1 MSRGVVHGT
10 SPVDPPPTPPFQG
23 GERPSSKAAVVSVP
37 PPARGRTGGGPAD
50 SPILIEGYASLFG
63 IPDAGGDV
71 VRAGAFARSLQ
82 RSVRLPML
90 LQHRPGAIA
99 GRWVRMIE
107 DGRGLYVRGLVEGV
121 AARSMVAQGLN
132 GLSIGFRPR
141 IWNLRPPDGRELV
154 EVDLVE
160 VSLVTSPMQA
170 RARFALLGMEGKA
183 A

>member
-1 MSRGVVHGT
+1 
-10 SPVDPPPTPPFQG
+10 
-23 GERPSSKAAVVSVP
+23 
-37 PPARGRTGGGPAD
+37 
-50 SPILIEGYASLFG
+50 
-63 IPDAGGDV
+63 V

-121 AARSMVAQGLN
+121 AARSMVAQGLS

>member
-1 MSRGVVHGT
+1 M
-10 SPVDPPPTPPFQG
+10 
-23 GERPSSKAAVVSVP
+23 
-37 PPARGRTGGGPAD
+37 
-50 SPILIEGYASLFG
+50 
-63 IPDAGGDV
+63 
-71 VRAGAFARSLQ
+71 RAGAFARSLQ
-82 RSVRLPML
+82 RTPRLPML

-121 AARSMVAQGLN
+121 AARSMVAQGLS

-141 IWNLRPPDGRELV
+141 IWNVRQPDGRELV

-160 VSLVTSPMQA
+160 VSLVTRPMQA
-170 RARFALLGMEGKA
+170 RARFTLLGAEAKA